1 MTVPSLEAIHA
12 VHQAATQL
20 TLTCTEIVGP
30 LEMSIAMPSA
40 QLLGERL
47 PPRFLRA
54 LSKLNRKE
62 PKR

>member
-1 MTVPSLEAIHA
+1 MSAPSLEAIHA
-12 VHQAATQL
+12 VHEAATKL

-30 LEMSIAMPSA
+30 LEMSVAMPTVRM
-40 QLLGERL
+40 LGERL

-54 LSKLNRKE
+54 LSKLNRKV